1 MSEIPSHHVSLTN
14 SNGLTLHQVTM
25 VHEIVK
31 KHFNYKHDIAVE
43 YGKNG
48 TNRHI
53 HMIIDSSKRTD
64 KIRDIFK
71 KIYPKPTGDVREYW
85 YHKIMVCGNKKTL
98 AESFVYH
105 RKEINHDSPIVSYI
119 SCWFGI

>member
-1 MSEIPSHHVSLTN
+1 MSEIPSHHCTLTD
-14 SNGLTLHQVTM
+14 SNGLTPHQVQNCIA
-25 VHEIVK
+25 IVK
-31 KHFNYKHDIAVE
+31 KHFPLKHDLALE

-71 KIYPKPTGDVREYW
+71 KLYPKPTGDVRDYW
-85 YHKIMVCGNKKTL
+85 
-98 AESFVYH
+98 
-105 RKEINHDSPIVSYI
+105 
-119 SCWFGI
+119 